1 MKGNKLILRDI
12 WFILLCTCG
21 GFLLSLTGMSIGW
34 MIGTLMAACFFSFLR
49 PAWSGIPDAGKG
61 VNKLWLNL
69 GQLILG
75 VELGQ
80 KLNGSVVSIFLEN
93 WLTVTI
99 MLILSIGF
107 ALLTGLY
114 LYRFSQSD
122 ILTSFVGTA
131 PGGMSAMPGIA
142 QEVGANTA
150 TVTLVQTIRVLLVVL
165 TIPILVFFLH
175 SHNIGSSPAAPAAIP
190 ASATGQLS
198 LAGIGITVCFF
209 LIAWAGAFAGKKLR
223 IPARWLLGSMLAVAI
238 TQVISG
244 ALGFELTAWWP
255 HGMNVI
261 SQLFLGASIGS
272 RFHKE
277 MFRGVRKTL
286 TVAFTGSI
294 GFVIAMLLCALVV
307 SKVTGISLTTSILAF
322 SPGGIAEMAS
332 TSVALHADSTFVVT
346 VQVLRLILV
355 IAMLPPLFRFLH
367 LRTERVKRKKIHSLK
382 TR

>member
-1 MKGNKLILRDI
+1 MKGNKHILRDL
-12 WFILLCTCG
+12 WFILLCASG

-34 MIGTLMAACFFSFLR
+34 MIGTLIAAGLFSFLR
-49 PAWSGIPDAGKG
+49 PAWPGIPEKGKG

-69 GQLILG
+69 GQIILG
-75 VELGQ
+75 AELGQ
-80 KLNGSVVSIFLEN
+80 KLNGSVISIFMEN

-114 LYRFSQSD
+114 LWRFSQSD
-122 ILTSFVGTA
+122 LLTSFVGTA

-142 QEVGANTA
+142 HEVGANTA
-150 TVTLVQTIRVLLVVL
+150 IVTLVQTIRVMLVVL
-165 TIPILVFFLH
+165 TIPFFVFFLH
-175 SHNIGSSPAAPAAIP
+175 SHGIGSSPSAPAAIP

-198 LAGIGITVCFF
+198 LASLGITAIFF
-209 LIAWAGAFAGKKLR
+209 LIAWTGVYAAKKLKF
-223 IPARWLLGSMLAVAI
+223 PARWLLGSMIAVAF
-238 TQVISG
+238 TQVIIG
-244 ALGFELTAWWP
+244 ALGSELTAWWP
-255 HGMNVI
+255 HGMNII
-261 SQLFLGASIGS
+261 SQVFLGASIGS
-272 RFHKE
+272 RFNKE

-286 TVAFTGSI
+286 AVALTGSI
-294 GFVIAMLLCALVV
+294 GLVIAMLLCAFAV
-307 SKVTGISLTTSILAF
+307 SKLTGISLTTSILAF

-367 LRTERVKRKKIHSLK
+367 GRKKHVRRKKVHSLK